1 MDERRASL
9 TEAALVFNDGE
20 PEDGAS
26 SFEAEQNPFLW
37 EKRQEYKRSLS
48 KHLMKDNG
56 LSDDENDI
64 AAEI

>member
-26 SFEAEQNPFLW
+26 SFEAE
-37 EKRQEYKRSLS
+37 
-48 KHLMKDNG
+48 
-56 LSDDENDI
+56 
-64 AAEI
+64 